1 MMRLYRVNVW
11 KMNRR
16 KLIKQ
21 LGMSSL
27 IFALPFPLISFTK
40 YNFMTDT
47 KIFDAIIVGGSYAG
61 LSAAMAL
68 GRSLRSVLIIDSGLP
83 CNKQTPHSHNF
94 LTQDGKTP
102 QEISILSKQQI
113 EKYDSVKFYN
123 GLATSGTKT
132 ENGFEITTGTKDKFN
147 AKKLIFATGIKDI
160 MQEIKGFAECWGI
173 SIIHC
178 PYCHGYEYRN
188 QNTGIIANGA
198 KAFHLA
204 SLVNNLTDNITILT
218 TGKADFNSEQL
229 DKLNEHNIKII
240 ETKIAEFNHKNGH
253 LQNVVFNDSTKISFD
268 AVYAAISFVQHSD
281 IPVSLGCE
289 LTEHGYI
296 KVDDFQKT
304 TIQGVYAC
312 GDNSNMMRSIA
323 NAVHSGNLT
332 GAVAN
337 GELTNE
343 QF

>member
-1 MMRLYRVNVW
+1 MQTM
-11 KMNRR
+11 KRR
-16 KLIKQ
+16 EVIKLSG
-21 LGMSSL
+21 LALASL
-27 IFALPFPLISFTK
+27 ALPFPLSAFTK
-40 YNFMTDT
+40 YNRMTDT
-47 KIFDAIIVGGSYAG
+47 KDFDVIIIGGSYAG
-61 LSAAMAL
+61 LSSAMAL
-68 GRSLRSVLIIDSGLP
+68 GRALRNVLIIDSGLP
-83 CNKQTPHSHNF
+83 CNRQTPHSHNF

-102 QEISILSKQQI
+102 KEISTLAKQQVQ
-113 EKYDSVKFYN
+113 KYETVKFHK
-123 GLATSGTKT
+123 GLATLGTKT
-132 ENGFEITTGTKDKFN
+132 TNGFEITTDTKDKFT

-160 MQEIKGFAECWGI
+160 MPSIKGFTECWGI
-173 SIIHC
+173 SLIHC
-178 PYCHGYEYRN
+178 PYCHGYEYRK

-204 SLVNNLTDNITILT
+204 SLVNNLTDNITIMT

-229 DKLNEHNIKII
+229 DKLNVHNIKII
-240 ETKIAEFNHKNGH
+240 ETKISEFENKNGH
-253 LQNVVFNDSTKISFD
+253 LQNIVFDDSTKISFD
-268 AVYAAISFVQHSD
+268 AAYAAIPFVQHSD
-281 IPVSLGCE
+281 IPISLGCE

-304 TIQGVYAC
+304 TIEGIYAC

-343 QF
+343 KF